1 MAQEPATIDSV
12 MNLAEA
18 LTNMDGDTELLQEII
33 GVFMQTGP
41 GQLETLGNCI
51 AAGAVQD
58 VAITAHGMKGGA
70 SNFCARRFVAAALQ
84 LELLAKGGTL
94 EGAAP
99 RLEAMKA
106 AFAELQELVGLI
118 NWEEVAQNWK
128 V

>member
-18 LTNMDGDTELLQEII
+18 MNNMDGDTELLQEII

-41 GQLETLGNCI
+41 EQLDRLENGI

-58 VAITAHGMKGGA
+58 VMVKAHGMKGGA

-84 LELLAKGGTL
+84 LELLAKGGSL
-94 EGAAP
+94 VGAMS
-99 RLEAMKA
+99 RLEAMRI
-106 AFAELQELVGLI
+106 AFAELQELVVLI
-118 NWEEVAQNWK
+118 NWDEVAQNWK
-128 V
+128 A